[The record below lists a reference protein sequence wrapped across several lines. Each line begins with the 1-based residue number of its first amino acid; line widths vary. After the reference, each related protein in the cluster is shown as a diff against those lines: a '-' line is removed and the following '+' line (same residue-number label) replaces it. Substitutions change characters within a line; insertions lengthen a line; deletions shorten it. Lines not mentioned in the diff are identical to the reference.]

1 MKKALETFLDLIAAS
16 VLTVLLAGII
26 TIPLALSI
34 GYVTHTYSEAI
45 KVDGDIDKFKNVK
58 LMAPSNIVAVSENG
72 EEHII
77 GVFYDQNR
85 VLISPESIPD
95 FLLKA
100 TIAAEDK
107 NFYSHNGV
115 NLESL
120 FRAGVANYNNE
131 GVVQGGSTITQQYV
145 KNVLV
150 QEAEWLADD
159 VKNSAYAEAI
169 KSSLSRKMNEMRYAI
184 AIEKELSKEEIITNY
199 LNIVG
204 FGGQIYGITAAADYY
219 YGKQVAQLTLDEAA
233 TLIGIINLPEKYRMD
248 KPTSKENGESNGYA
262 ETKERRN
269 YVIYQM
275 FLLGYLNESDYL
287 SLRNKPIKPNIN
299 KSITGCG
306 ITGWGDYACSY
317 VLAEIQDNTFFGSN
331 PDERLNNFRRGGY
344 KVVSTFKP
352 ELMSEAKN
360 IINMH
365 VPKFDPKINIGSSIV
380 TVESK
385 TGNIIVMQQNTDYSA
400 TTKDDGVTSVN
411 FSGDKKYGGSTGF
424 PTGST
429 FKLFTL
435 VEWVKNNKSLNAS
448 VTGLHNY
455 TRMKNSCEESGFWR
469 GNYTIYNSGQTAASL
484 IARDPETGEPIINPE
499 TGQNVTLPPLTT
511 SVMAATAASYNTI
524 FMSMAAQLDLC
535 SIAETAESLGHVRAD
550 GQKLMFDPAMVLGVN
565 ETAPIHVAQAYSVIS
580 NLGVKCETKS
590 FTEVYDRTTGEKLY
604 DNKNSCEEV
613 IEENV
618 ATQVTTALARAA
630 SGTGANSNPKDGVA
644 VAIKTGTSDDA
655 HHTWVAGFTSET
667 TTVVWVGNVEGYNSL
682 NNFRYADI
690 QGSQI
695 RHSLFKKTQTIV
707 NEMYGGA
714 ETWSSR

>member
-16 VLTVLLAGII
+16 VLTILLAAII
-26 TIPLALSI
+26 TIPMSLSI
-34 GYVTHTYSEAI
+34 GYAAHIYNEAI
-45 KVDGDIDKFKNVK
+45 KVDSDIDKFKNVK
-58 LMAPSNIVAVSENG
+58 LMAPSNIVAMSKDG
-72 EEHII
+72 EEHILGI
-77 GVFYDQNR
+77 FYDQNR
-85 VLISPESIPD
+85 VLISPENIPD
-95 FLLKA
+95 FILKA

-107 NFYSHNGV
+107 NFYSHNGI
-115 NLESL
+115 NIESL

-131 GVVQGGSTITQQYV
+131 SVVQGGSTITQQYV

-159 VKNSAYAEAI
+159 DKNSAYAEATR
-169 KSSLSRKMNEMRYAI
+169 SNLSRKMNEMRYAI
-184 AIEKELSKEEIITNY
+184 AIEKELTKEEIITNY

-219 YGKQVAQLTLDEAA
+219 YGKQVLQLTVDEAA
-233 TLIGIINLPEKYRMD
+233 ALIGIINLPERYRMD
-248 KPTSKENGESNGYA
+248 KPNSKENGIGNGYA

-275 FLLGYLNESDYL
+275 FLLGYLTESEYL
-287 SLRNKPIKPNIN
+287 SLKDKPIKPNIN

-317 VLAEIQDNTFFGSN
+317 VLAEIQDNPFFGKT

-344 KVVSTFKP
+344 KVVSTFNP
-352 ELMSEAKN
+352 ELMAEVKDITS
-360 IINMH
+360 IH

-400 TTKDDGVTSVN
+400 TIKDEGVTSVN

-435 VEWVKNNKSLNAS
+435 VEWVKNNKSLNTS

-469 GNYTIYNSGQTAASL
+469 GNYTIYNSGQTASSL
-484 IARDPETGEPIINPE
+484 IARNPETGEPIVNPE
-499 TGQNVTLPPLTT
+499 TGKNVTLPPLTT

-524 FMSMAAQLDLC
+524 YMSMAAKLDLC
-535 SIAETAESLGHVRAD
+535 NIAKTAESLGHVRAD
-550 GQKLMFDPAMVLGVN
+550 GQKLLFDPAMVLGVN

-580 NLGVKCETKS
+580 NLGIKCDTKS
-590 FTEVYDRTTGEKLY
+590 FTEVYDRITGDKLY

-613 IEENV
+613 IEEKV
-618 ATQVTTALARAA
+618 AMQVSTALVRAA
-630 SGTGANSNPKDGVA
+630 SGTGANSNPRDGTA

-655 HHTWVAGFTSET
+655 YHTWVAGFTSET

-682 NNFRYADI
+682 NNFRYAGV

-695 RHSLFKKTQTIV
+695 RHNLFKKTQTVV
-707 NEMYGGA
+707 NDMYGGA
-714 ETWSSR
+714 ESLNNR